1 VTSSG
6 LPMITVEVCAAWPD
20 RVLRTILVLAPGS
33 SVADLKRHPE
43 LPPELLHAWQGS
55 SAQSIFGE
63 IASDSTRLEDG
74 DRLELLRPLIADP
87 KEARRNKARRTA
99 KVRARLRIAKDTEK
113 RAMIRARRA
122 AKEGG

>member
-1 VTSSG
+1 
-6 LPMITVEVCAAWPD
+6 MITVEVCAAWPH
-20 RVLRTILVLAPGS
+20 RVLRKTLALTPGS
-33 SVADLKRHPE
+33 CVADLKHHPD
-43 LPPELLHAWQGS
+43 LPLELLHAWQGS

-63 IASDSTRLEDG
+63 IASDATRLKNG

-99 KVRARLRIAKDTEK
+99 KARARLKIAKDTEK